1 MRSSTRRRWK
11 WLLICT
17 VAAVVVAIAWIAV
30 EKLRPPL
37 IRSQTPSSAA
47 IGYGTLRES
56 TKHPKIVINEIWKR
70 SSSDGNLAVGDVIA
84 VPAAAA
90 RAGADGFIV
99 FFKRPWFSHGPRLRV
114 SAIVAVYHGRVPSE
128 DISISE
134 AKALCVAT
142 PSI

>member
-1 MRSSTRRRWK
+1 MQSSTRRRWK

-17 VAAVVVAIAWIAV
+17 VAAVVVAIAWITV
-30 EKLRPPL
+30 EELRPPL
-37 IRSQTPSSAA
+37 IRSQAPSSSA

-99 FFKRPWFSHGPRLRV
+99 FFKRPWFSHGARLRV
-114 SAIVAVYHGRVPSE
+114 SAIVAVYHGRVPLE

>member
-1 MRSSTRRRWK
+1 MQSSTRRRWK

-17 VAAVVVAIAWIAV
+17 VAAVVVAIAWITV
-30 EKLRPPL
+30 EELRPPL
-37 IRSQTPSSAA
+37 IRSQASSSAA

-70 SSSDGNLAVGDVIA
+70 PSSGGNLAVGDVIA

-90 RAGADGFIV
+90 RVGADGFIV
-99 FFKRPWFSHGPRLRV
+99 FFKRPWFSHGARLRV
-114 SAIVAVYHGRVPSE
+114 SPIVAVYHGRVPLE